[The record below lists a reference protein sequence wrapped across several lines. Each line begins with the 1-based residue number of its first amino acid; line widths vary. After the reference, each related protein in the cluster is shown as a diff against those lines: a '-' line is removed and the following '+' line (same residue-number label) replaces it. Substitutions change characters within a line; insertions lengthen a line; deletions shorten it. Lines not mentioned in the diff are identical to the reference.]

1 MVWGRG
7 EGEVW
12 RRDKEGKD
20 GGEPRSSFPVLQSW
34 KGAVEEKVCGGDK
47 EEDWG
52 SEAPCLSLLVVHF
65 ATQPS
70 TLCGQLGK
78 GRVYAS

>member
-1 MVWGRG
+1 M
-7 EGEVW
+7 EGGKEEVW

-20 GGEPRSSFPVLQSW
+20 GGEAWSSFSVLQSW
-34 KGAVEEKVCGGDK
+34 KGAVEEKVWGGDK

-52 SEAPCLSLLVVHF
+52 SEVPCLFLLVVHF

-78 GRVYAS
+78 SRVYAS